1 MTALCHTEAAS
12 QKKAHMETSLLNL
25 MTQRPYQDITV
36 TDICRE
42 ANIPRRTFYH
52 YFGSKEDVLEFMIE
66 TLMQQCFLGVEFDIR
81 LGREHMEES
90 FVKVFQSWDE
100 ASRKKLDILIK
111 NGLESRLLALSSQWI
126 QKEQIGTL
134 QKCNLDPKL
143 VEIGLMVGT
152 TDFFALLFHWS
163 RGGYQESAQQ
173 MAKYAVW
180 MLPHA
185 FFNL

>member
-1 MTALCHTEAAS
+1 MTALCHTEAAI

-42 ANIPRRTFYH
+42 ANVPRRTFYH

-66 TLMQQCFLGVEFDIR
+66 MLMQQCFLGVEFDIR

-100 ASRKKLDILIK
+100 ASRK
-111 NGLESRLLALSSQWI
+111 NWI
-126 QKEQIGTL
+126 
-134 QKCNLDPKL
+134 
-143 VEIGLMVGT
+143 
-152 TDFFALLFHWS
+152 S
-163 RGGYQESAQQ
+163 
-173 MAKYAVW
+173 
-180 MLPHA
+180 
-185 FFNL
+185 